1 MAEPM
6 DDRELERL
14 MKEGLERRAA
24 DVDEGAAA
32 ELVASARAGS
42 ARRPWRTTAVMG
54 LAAASVAGIAFA
66 TVALND
72 DDIRSGG
79 RRPTTEGP
87 ATGSPVT
94 EWRTE
99 YWRDVKVDVPADWGW
114 GGAPMPDFVDPE
126 SNSSGRILDCGAS
139 AYIGPKGGR
148 YVNGEVNSNG
158 DVLFINGDPSVP
170 YVGRPLMMTDA
181 CRVVGLGDVQPPS
194 APYVWL
200 GAPIEEGTVDVGGGF
215 TQETIEVNG
224 STVTVATKDPGL
236 RREILASAGGGE
248 TCMSEY
254 DGAPTIQAVPR
265 EGVPEVTGMTVCAY
279 SLSDGRAELT
289 YATHVG
295 AEATRNFKDAV
306 GRTPVADCQP
316 GNASE
321 WVLLTVEG
329 TEGIR
334 QEHLV
339 QLGECSGIELIP
351 GGDLIELTDETVAP
365 WAVDGIP
372 AYVVGPRGGKGNTF
386 EFFRGMLG

>member
-1 MAEPM
+1 MADPT

-14 MKEGLERRAA
+14 MKEGLEQRAA
-24 DVDEGAAA
+24 SADESAAG

-42 ARRPWRTTAVMG
+42 ERRTWQTTAVVG

-66 TVALND
+66 TLVLD
-72 DDIRSGG
+72 DDEIRSGG
-79 RRPTTEGP
+79 RNKTGDA

-99 YWRDVKVDVPADWGW
+99 YWHDTKVDVPADWGW
-114 GGAPMPDFVDPE
+114 GGAPMPDFVEVGKPP
-126 SNSSGRILDCGAS
+126 SAYVIDCGAS
-139 AYIGPKGGR
+139 ATIGPD
-148 YVNGEVNSNG
+148 GERFLNG
-158 DVLFINGDPSVP
+158 DRSVP
-170 YVGRPLMMTDA
+170 YVGRPLMQTDA
-181 CRVVGLGDVQPPS
+181 CMGDLGEGKWQPPT

-200 GAPIEEGTVDVGGGF
+200 GAPVKPGTVEFANGYVM
-215 TQETIEVNG
+215 ETVEVNG
-224 STVTVATKDPGL
+224 STVSVATKDPQL
-236 RREILASAGGGE
+236 RQEILASAGGGE

-279 SLSDGRAELT
+279 SKNGGRAELT

-295 AEATRNFKDAV
+295 AEATSDFKDAV
-306 GRTPVADCQP
+306 SRTPVADCQP
-316 GNASE
+316 GKAHE
-321 WVLLTVEG
+321 WVLLSVEG
-329 TEGIR
+329 TGGIR

-339 QLGECSGIELIP
+339 HLGECFGIELIP

-372 AYVVGPRGGKGNTF
+372 AYVVGPYADEGLSS